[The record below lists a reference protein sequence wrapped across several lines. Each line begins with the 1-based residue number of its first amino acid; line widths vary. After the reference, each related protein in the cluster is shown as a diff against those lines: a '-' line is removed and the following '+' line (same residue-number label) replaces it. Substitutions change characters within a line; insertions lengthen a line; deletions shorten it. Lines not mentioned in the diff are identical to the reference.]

1 MPFERS
7 SSRIPSCISIRI
19 YLLAVEYFG
28 AHCLGAETIQMLQH
42 IMASGKDLWLSLG
55 FLFAEEVMLLLI
67 A

>member
-1 MPFERS
+1 
-7 SSRIPSCISIRI
+7 
-19 YLLAVEYFG
+19 VEYFG